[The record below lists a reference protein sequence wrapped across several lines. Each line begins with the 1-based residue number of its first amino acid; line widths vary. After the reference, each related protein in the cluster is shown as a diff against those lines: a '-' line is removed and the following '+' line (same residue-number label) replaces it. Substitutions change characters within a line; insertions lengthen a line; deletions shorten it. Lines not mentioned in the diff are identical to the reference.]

1 MTREQRLE
9 IYKKMLRFA
18 KKDLKDS
25 RRTRLD
31 LYGLC
36 NFSKRCGV
44 SIEKLP
50 ELMKY
55 EHKNWTLYWFD
66 TDPNGPDATKRIDI
80 LKEIINTMQNE
91 ETQKYQNS

>member
-1 MTREQRLE
+1 MTREERLE
-9 IYKKMLRFA
+9 IYKKMLHMAER
-18 KKDLKDS
+18 DLEDS
-25 RRTRLD
+25 RQTRLD

-44 SIEKLP
+44 SIRELP

-66 TDPNGPDATKRIDI
+66 TKPFGPDATKRIDI
-80 LKEIINTMQNE
+80 LKEIIASYDTTKND
-91 ETQKYQNS
+91 